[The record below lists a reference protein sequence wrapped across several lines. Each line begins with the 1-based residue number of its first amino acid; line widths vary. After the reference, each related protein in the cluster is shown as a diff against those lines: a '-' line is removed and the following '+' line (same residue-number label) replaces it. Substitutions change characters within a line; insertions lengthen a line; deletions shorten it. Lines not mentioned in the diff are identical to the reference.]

1 MRILPLL
8 SIALL
13 SLIGFTAQAQKNVEG
28 VTVPATYQAGETTL
42 NLNGVG
48 VREKLWFELYVGA
61 LFLETKSQNGPEI
74 AKADKPMAITLDIIS
89 SMITREKMVNAI
101 NEGFERSTGDNT
113 APIKTEIDQLL
124 KAFTGEIV
132 VGDKFDLV
140 YQPGVG
146 VSMYKNSKLATTVK
160 GLKFKEALFGIWLS
174 NDPVDKG
181 LKEGVLGL

>member
-1 MRILPLL
+1 MRILPIL

-13 SLIGFTAQAQKNVEG
+13 SLISFTAQAQKTVEG
-28 VTVPATYQAGETTL
+28 VTVPATYKAGETTL

-48 VREKLWFELYVGA
+48 IREKLWFDLYVGA
-61 LFLETKSQNGPEI
+61 LFLETKSKNGPEI
-74 AKADKPMAITLDIIS
+74 AKADKPMAFTLDIIS
-89 SMITREKMVNAI
+89 SMITREKMVSAI
-101 NEGFERSTGDNT
+101 NEGFDKSTGGNT
-113 APIKTEIDQLL
+113 APIKAEIDQLL
-124 KAFTGEIV
+124 NAFTGEIV

-146 VSMYKNSKLATTVK
+146 VSMYKNGKLATTVK

>member
-1 MRILPLL
+1 MKTLTILFMTLT
-8 SIALL
+8 
-13 SLIGFTAQAQKNVEG
+13 SLTGFTAFAQKTVEG
-28 VTVPATYQAGETTL
+28 VTVPAAYKVGDQTL
-42 NLNGVG
+42 TLNGVG
-48 VREKLWFELYVGA
+48 VREKLWFDLYVGA
-61 LFLETKSQNGPEI
+61 LFLETKSKNGPGI
-74 AKADKPMAITLDIIS
+74 AKADKPMAFTLDIIS

-101 NEGFERSTGDNT
+101 MEGFEKSTGGNT

-124 KAFTGEIV
+124 NAFSGEIV

-181 LKEGVLGL
+181 LKEGVLSL